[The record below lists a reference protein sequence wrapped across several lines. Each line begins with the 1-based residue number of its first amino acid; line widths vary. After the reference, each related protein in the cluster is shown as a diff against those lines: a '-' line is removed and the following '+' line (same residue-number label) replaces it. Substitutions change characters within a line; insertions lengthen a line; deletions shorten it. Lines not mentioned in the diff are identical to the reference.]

1 MKSALFLILF
11 ATLATTSLASEQIR
25 LYKQYVVGMPK
36 VFLQK
41 AHALEDCSAR
51 YEQGTLCLKNH
62 SLAGEEAELAFR
74 FLNDR
79 LVSTVL
85 MLPLGDVSKVKKM
98 FHVLKTQF
106 DLVLIEDGQ
115 EKFDILEVSANTFN
129 KNEFTQM
136 IADFENEAYQNH
148 NIKYTFISK
157 EEFVTQSRK
166 SHNFADIFKNAP
178 LKMRAATYSVGRKD
192 GQVIATISFIV
203 PGITESYLDQN
214 PIVEDF

>member
-1 MKSALFLILF
+1 MKRALFLILF

-106 DLVLIEDGQ
+106 DLVLIENGQ

>member
-1 MKSALFLILF
+1 MKRALFLILF